1 MSRKKHAENMTAVF
15 CSKKKEYGMIQTSV
29 YKEAAVMEK
38 EITPDAM
45 QYSMKNDLPANTGW
59 NQPSP
64 NFSFTMHSRPE
75 CALAFSLENTYF
87 GTTDNKVSGEKLVK
101 LGQCF
106 AHAAKKYMSCA
117 QK

>member
-1 MSRKKHAENMTAVF
+1 
-15 CSKKKEYGMIQTSV
+15 
-29 YKEAAVMEK
+29 MEK

-106 AHAAKKYMSCA
+106 AHAA
-117 QK
+117 

>member
-1 MSRKKHAENMTAVF
+1 MSRRKHAENMTAVF

-45 QYSMKNDLPANTGW
+45 
-59 NQPSP
+59 
-64 NFSFTMHSRPE
+64 HSRPE
-75 CALAFSLENTYF
+75 CALTFSLENIYF
-87 GTTDNKVSGEKLVK
+87 GTTDNKVPGEKLVK
-101 LGQCF
+101 LDRCF
-106 AHAAKKYMSCA
+106 ARAAKKYMSCA